1 MNSHC
6 ANSCFMPFSFSLV
19 LSLGQLIGRS
29 EQMLE
34 LIRSPKLVTGP
45 GVAEHSGVVWPWED
59 RASLQ
64 KVILPGCNRVN
75 GCGDDVN

>member
-45 GVAEHSGVVWPWED
+45 GVAEHSGGVAMGGQGFIAE
-59 RASLQ
+59 
-64 KVILPGCNRVN
+64 
-75 GCGDDVN
+75 GDTTWM